1 MSANNSNSQAKNLPN
16 PILFQFDRDKKPKC
30 GEGTLEEA
38 LASLNP
44 SEFIDEAL
52 LRLSG
57 LKWTD
62 FIEFAN
68 GDRQGGVLFWNQHS
82 ATLSVQTRSL

>member
-1 MSANNSNSQAKNLPN
+1 M
-16 PILFQFDRDKKPKC
+16 
-30 GEGTLEEA
+30 
-38 LASLNP
+38 ASLNP
-44 SEFIDEAL
+44 SEFNDEAL

-82 ATLSVQTRSL
+82 ATLSVQTRYPVMSPCYGVSYGLIRTVDIQCYHDNTHNFSFKE